1 MDLMAYLIVPLV
13 ALVGSLLSF
22 MSGFGLGT
30 LLLPAFMLFFP
41 VEIAVLATAVVHMV
55 NNLFKLGLVGKF
67 ANYRMIVR
75 FGITSI
81 IGAALGAWCMQ
92 MLPTQVLC
100 SYNWLGHQ
108 WDIVGNKLVFS
119 AIILFFAFYELRD
132 EGNKR
137 NIAAAWLPVGGLISG
152 FFGGLSGH
160 QGALR
165 SAFLMRTDLN
175 KEEFMGTRVVLACL
189 VDVTRISIYA
199 GMLSSTSGSVNYY
212 LVTVASLAAFIGAFY
227 GKKWMLKA
235 DTTFINRFIAIS
247 MILFATAM
255 AAGLI

>member
-1 MDLMAYLIVPLV
+1 MDLMAYFVVPLV

-30 LLLPAFMLFFP
+30 LLLPAFMLSFP
-41 VEIAVLATAVVHMV
+41 IDIAVLATAVVHMA

-75 FGITSI
+75 FGITSVV
-81 IGAALGAWCMQ
+81 GAAIGAWCMQ
-92 MLPTQVLC
+92 MLPTQVFY
-100 SYNWLGHQ
+100 SYNWLGHH
-108 WDIVGNKLVFS
+108 WNIAVNNLVFS
-119 AIILFFAFYELRD
+119 AIIFFFAFYELRD
-132 EGNKR
+132 ERSKK
-137 NIAAAWLPVGGLISG
+137 NIAPNWLPFGGLISG

-165 SAFLMRTDLN
+165 SAFLMRTDLS

-189 VDVTRISIYA
+189 VDLTRISIYTA
-199 GMLSSTSGSVNYY
+199 MFTSNAISVNYY
-212 LVTVASLAAFIGAFY
+212 LVGAASVAAFFGAFY

-235 DTTFINRFIAIS
+235 DTNFINRFIAVS

-255 AAGLI
+255 AIGLI